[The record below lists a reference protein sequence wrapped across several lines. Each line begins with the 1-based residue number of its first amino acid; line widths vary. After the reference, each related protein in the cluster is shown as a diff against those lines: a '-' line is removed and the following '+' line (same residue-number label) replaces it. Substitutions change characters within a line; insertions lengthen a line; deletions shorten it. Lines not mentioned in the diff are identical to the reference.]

1 MDAGFVDDLGRSL
14 KARSGIFPVFFPV
27 IPKIAF
33 GDEFESDCVI
43 SQPVPSL
50 GPCPA
55 RKNLCDVPARDGG
68 ESLWRIFLV
77 FRWGSSNFV
86 RQSLVANFQYPCS
99 DLRGWVRTRMRGS
112 DTRFRFSQAA
122 AGTAAVGKAVRR
134 NVRPP
139 ERFEAPQP
147 AGQDHDLLV
156 LAGAKRAPVFTTG
169 RNGSRQEKTEEMEA

>member
-55 RKNLCDVPARDGG
+55 RKNLCDVPAVYRDGG

-77 FRWGSSNFV
+77 FRW
-86 RQSLVANFQYPCS
+86 
-99 DLRGWVRTRMRGS
+99 
-112 DTRFRFSQAA
+112 
-122 AGTAAVGKAVRR
+122 VRR
-134 NVRPP
+134 ISCASLWSRIFNIRVLISEAGFELACEEAIRVSDSVKLRPVP
-139 ERFEAPQP
+139 LQ
-147 AGQDHDLLV
+147 
-156 LAGAKRAPVFTTG
+156 
-169 RNGSRQEKTEEMEA
+169 

>member
-1 MDAGFVDDLGRSL
+1 VAHFSRFQV
-14 KARSGIFPVFFPV
+14 
-27 IPKIAF
+27 
-33 GDEFESDCVI
+33 
-43 SQPVPSL
+43 
-50 GPCPA
+50 
-55 RKNLCDVPARDGG
+55 
-68 ESLWRIFLV
+68 
-77 FRWGSSNFV
+77 GSSNFV

-169 RNGSRQEKTEEMEA
+169 CNGSRQEKPKEIEA